1 MDDDK
6 QLDLDLDFS
15 LSSDTT
21 YTYTGGAGSTVGGI
35 TPCASDHTYS
45 ISISDTNDTG
55 SEWTYNDPTITIGDT
70 SSWDDSFTTSPSSI
84 YANEVGGAMRKRLEA
99 IENRLNIL
107 VPDPKKL
114 EKFEALQKAYEHYK
128 HLEKLCEI
136 EEDQ

>member
-1 MDDDK
+1 MDDD
-6 QLDLDLDFS
+6 LDFT
-15 LSSDTT
+15 LSSDT
-21 YTYTGGAGSTVGGI
+21 TYTGGAGSTVGGI
-35 TPCASDHTYS
+35 LPSEDIAYS

-55 SEWTYNDPTITIGDT
+55 SEWSYNQPTITFGDN
-70 SSWDDSFTTSPSSI
+70 SMDH
-84 YANEVGGAMRKRLEA
+84 EVGGAMRKRLEA

-107 VPDPKKL
+107 VPDPEKL

>member
-1 MDDDK
+1 MGDAK
-6 QLDLDLDFS
+6 QLDLDFP
-15 LSSDTT
+15 LSSDT
-21 YTYTGGAGSTVGGI
+21 TYTGGAGSTVGGI
-35 TPCASDHTYS
+35 TSYALDNTYS

-55 SEWTYNDPTITIGDT
+55 SEWTYNEPTISYGVEASTRT
-70 SSWDDSFTTSPSSI
+70 
-84 YANEVGGAMRKRLEA
+84 EKRLEA

-107 VPDPKKL
+107 VPDPEKL

>member
-55 SEWTYNDPTITIGDT
+55 SEWTYNDPTITFGDT
-70 SSWDDSFTTSPSSI
+70 SMDH
-84 YANEVGGAMRKRLEA
+84 ELGGAMRKRLEA

-107 VPDPKKL
+107 VPDPEKL

>member
-1 MDDDK
+1 MGDAK
-6 QLDLDLDFS
+6 QLDLDFT
-15 LSSDTT
+15 LSSDT
-21 YTYTGGAGSTVGGI
+21 TYTGGAGSTVGGI
-35 TPCASDHTYS
+35 CTAGCTAYALDNTYS

-55 SEWTYNDPTITIGDT
+55 SEWTYNEPTISYGVENGIRT
-70 SSWDDSFTTSPSSI
+70 
-84 YANEVGGAMRKRLEA
+84 EKRLEA

-107 VPDPKKL
+107 VPDPEKL

>member
-55 SEWTYNDPTITIGDT
+55 SEWTYNEPTISYGVENGIRT
-70 SSWDDSFTTSPSSI
+70 
-84 YANEVGGAMRKRLEA
+84 EKRLEA

-107 VPDPKKL
+107 VPDPEKL

>member
-1 MDDDK
+1 MGDAK
-6 QLDLDLDFS
+6 QLDLDFT

-35 TPCASDHTYS
+35 CTTGCTSYALDNTYS

-55 SEWTYNDPTITIGDT
+55 SEWTYNEPTISYGVENGIRT
-70 SSWDDSFTTSPSSI
+70 
-84 YANEVGGAMRKRLEA
+84 EKRLEA

-107 VPDPKKL
+107 VPDPEKL